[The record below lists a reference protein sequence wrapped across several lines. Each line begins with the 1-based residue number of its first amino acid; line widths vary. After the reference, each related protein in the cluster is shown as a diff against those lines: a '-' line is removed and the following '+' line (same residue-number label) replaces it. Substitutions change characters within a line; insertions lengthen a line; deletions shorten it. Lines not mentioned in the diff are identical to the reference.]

1 MRVPEYQQ
9 SVQQQGLPNARLTT
23 HYTADDF
30 LGGTQ
35 KAAMQVGTDLAKSLA
50 HDATNLAVDH
60 YKQQL
65 QESIHDQT
73 RDADTQYRTQKQN
86 AMYGVDG
93 VNGQPRTPGFLDLQ
107 GKNAL
112 APTANGQSPA
122 SALQDDL
129 KAKRAAI
136 ADTLT
141 SDSAKRDFNEHA
153 DNEDFHTNGMIQQH
167 EGQQT
172 RVFRANT
179 LTADNDS
186 LSREIEQGYN
196 DPNRMQ
202 LAYDKLKKNNDEFAR
217 LNGLDERA
225 GGIAARTQFSKSLKI
240 ANEAAIQNNDYQSA
254 DNNIRRF
261 GAELDVNTT
270 SDLKQ
275 SSFNAYTTALIQTDP
290 QKVIDMTAPKT
301 MPAMEFE
308 RVKQI
313 RDAVESHGKDYN
325 PDGSAVTHIDK
336 DGIKSKYKNQVR
348 EDVAKDPGFGIK
360 PAANDSPE
368 EYNRVGDELL
378 KAHYDYHKGDVEK
391 TLAAYNGGRKGVDD
405 AISSGGD
412 WQAKAGVKDYLA
424 KARLE
429 ANKTGTPMDYG
440 TPMQHLHANNAA
452 EAMIEK
458 GRVNFKVGLESAYKD
473 QHAQAYNTGNPGEP
487 IPLSTFNQAYGE
499 HGPEMHASYQDNISH
514 AVQAFSIRDMPTA
527 NINKLLEDEKP
538 KDINAENEPEDLT
551 NKFNTS
557 LSADKEKKF
566 QQWAKDNN
574 KENDTYDYDLRGAW
588 LDLTSGK
595 MKQAEN
601 GHLGDKYKKPNHPT
615 FSDQSIYHNADSQGG
630 HWSEENGST
639 SFTPSDI
646 NIKNLGADGL
656 KNYFA
661 KNEKGNQV
669 IIPANT
675 SVAAN
680 AEREW
685 KQYDELVKSAKFA
698 KETRDKDPMA
708 DAFRMGLGVIPIGD
722 WSSAAK
728 VSTELAKR
736 TSVSSEMQANY
747 GTPQLVLTNPEA
759 DSLAKHLGS
768 LQAEDKATELSKIFG
783 AIGPER
789 MVGLSS
795 QLKDKHSELA
805 IASMLTS
812 FTTPATSHLFSD
824 DTPGK
829 NVAQLYLQGKE
840 ALEQKR
846 VKVDE
851 AKETGTKSEIY
862 TALQDVYQT
871 PQALD
876 AAAEAS
882 YGVWAAYKAQN
893 TGDVGKAISLAT
905 GGIMEH
911 NGGKIAKPYGMTDSA
926 FSDQMAH
933 TVPQA
938 IKGAGGEFIVR
949 GKTIN
954 ADSFANMITGARLQT
969 YGRSSYLV
977 MSGSDV
983 VRNADG
989 SPYVLQVAR

>member
-30 LGGTQ
+30 LSGTQ

-50 HDATNLAVDH
+50 HDAKNLAVDH

-86 AMYGVDG
+86 AMYGVEG

-107 GKNAL
+107 GKSAL

-122 SALQDDL
+122 SVLQDDL

-136 ADTLT
+136 TDTLT

-225 GGIAARTQFSKSLKI
+225 GGIAARTQFSKAVKV

-405 AISSGGD
+405 AITSGGD

-473 QHAQAYNTGNPGEP
+473 QRAQAYNTGNPGEP

-538 KDINAENEPEDLT
+538 KDNSPD
-551 NKFNTS
+551 
-557 LSADKEKKF
+557 
-566 QQWAKDNN
+566 
-574 KENDTYDYDLRGAW
+574 
-588 LDLTSGK
+588 
-595 MKQAEN
+595 
-601 GHLGDKYKKPNHPT
+601 
-615 FSDQSIYHNADSQGG
+615 
-630 HWSEENGST
+630 
-639 SFTPSDI
+639 
-646 NIKNLGADGL
+646 
-656 KNYFA
+656 
-661 KNEKGNQV
+661 
-669 IIPANT
+669 
-675 SVAAN
+675 

-685 KQYDELVKSAKFA
+685 KQYDELVKAAKFA
-698 KETRDKDPMA
+698 SDTREKDPIA
-708 DAFRMGLGVIPIGD
+708 AAARMGLPVSPVD
-722 WSSAAK
+722 WSNPVKAA
-728 VSTELAKR
+728 VEIAKR
-736 TSVSSEMQANY
+736 TSVSAQMESNY
-747 GTPQLVLTNPEA
+747 GTPSSVLTKDEA
-759 DSLAKHLGS
+759 ENLSNTFQSMPVKDSLKFMTTLHQSAPEGYRLAMQQIMPKDPVTALAGLYASTNIVYHDGDNAVLVDGHDNAQTILEGNRLLNPTDADKKS
-768 LQAEDKATELSKIFG
+768 MPENQAALFKPKKTDFETEFNA
-783 AIGPER
+783 AIGNAF
-789 MVGLSS
+789 S
-795 QLKDKHSELA
+795 QRPQEQAMAYQAAMGFYAGSVAKN
-805 IASMLTS
+805 
-812 FTTPATSHLFSD
+812 
-824 DTPGK
+824 GK
-829 NVAQLYLQGKE
+829 P
-840 ALEQKR
+840 
-846 VKVDE
+846 D
-851 AKETGTKSEIY
+851 SEID
-862 TALQDVYQT
+862 LINQ
-871 PQALD
+871 
-876 AAAEAS
+876 S
-882 YGVWAAYKAQN
+882 IKA
-893 TGDVGKAISLAT
+893 AT
-905 GGIMEH
+905 GGIINF
-911 NGGKIAKPYGMTDSA
+911 NGGQVIPPYQMPEDLFVNAITKKFTSA
-926 FSDQMAH
+926 
-933 TVPQA
+933 V
-938 IKGAGGEFIVR
+938 
-949 GKTIN
+949 
-954 ADSFANMITGARLQT
+954 ADSGRDPKLYPLSDYKITMSGENKYRFANGNSFLPIEVNL
-969 YGRSSYLV
+969 
-977 MSGSDV
+977 
-983 VRNADG
+983 N
-989 SPYVLQVAR
+989 

>member
-73 RDADTQYRTQKQN
+73 RDADTRYRTQKQN

-122 SALQDDL
+122 SVLQDDL

-136 ADTLT
+136 TDTLT

-179 LTADNDS
+179 LTADNES

-225 GGIAARTQFSKSLKI
+225 GGIAARTQFSKAVKV

-538 KDINAENEPEDLT
+538 KDNSPD
-551 NKFNTS
+551 
-557 LSADKEKKF
+557 
-566 QQWAKDNN
+566 
-574 KENDTYDYDLRGAW
+574 
-588 LDLTSGK
+588 
-595 MKQAEN
+595 
-601 GHLGDKYKKPNHPT
+601 
-615 FSDQSIYHNADSQGG
+615 
-630 HWSEENGST
+630 
-639 SFTPSDI
+639 
-646 NIKNLGADGL
+646 
-656 KNYFA
+656 
-661 KNEKGNQV
+661 
-669 IIPANT
+669 
-675 SVAAN
+675 

-685 KQYDELVKSAKFA
+685 KQYDELVKAAKFA
-698 KETRDKDPMA
+698 SDTREKDPIA
-708 DAFRMGLGVIPIGD
+708 AAARMGLPVSPVD
-722 WSSAAK
+722 WSNPVKAA
-728 VSTELAKR
+728 VEIAKR
-736 TSVSSEMQANY
+736 TSVSAQMESNY
-747 GTPQLVLTNPEA
+747 GTPPSVLTKDEA
-759 DSLAKHLGS
+759 ENLSNTFQSMPVKDSLKFMTTLHQSAPEGYRLAMQQIMPKDPVTALAGLYASTNIVYHDGDNAVLVDGHDNAQTILEGNRLLNPTDADKKS
-768 LQAEDKATELSKIFG
+768 MPENQAALFKPKKTDFETEFNA
-783 AIGPER
+783 AIGNAF
-789 MVGLSS
+789 S
-795 QLKDKHSELA
+795 QRPQEQAMAYQAAMGFYAGSVAKN
-805 IASMLTS
+805 
-812 FTTPATSHLFSD
+812 
-824 DTPGK
+824 GK
-829 NVAQLYLQGKE
+829 P
-840 ALEQKR
+840 
-846 VKVDE
+846 D
-851 AKETGTKSEIY
+851 SEID
-862 TALQDVYQT
+862 LINQ
-871 PQALD
+871 
-876 AAAEAS
+876 S
-882 YGVWAAYKAQN
+882 IKA
-893 TGDVGKAISLAT
+893 AT
-905 GGIMEH
+905 GGIINF
-911 NGGKIAKPYGMTDSA
+911 NGGQVIPPYQMPEDLFVNAITKKFTSA
-926 FSDQMAH
+926 
-933 TVPQA
+933 V
-938 IKGAGGEFIVR
+938 
-949 GKTIN
+949 
-954 ADSFANMITGARLQT
+954 ADSGRDPKLYPLSDYKIIMSGENKYRFANGNSFLPIEVNL
-969 YGRSSYLV
+969 
-977 MSGSDV
+977 
-983 VRNADG
+983 N
-989 SPYVLQVAR
+989 

>member
-1 MRVPEYQQ
+1 VRVPEYQQ

-30 LGGTQ
+30 LGGTE

-86 AMYGVDG
+86 AMYGVEG

-122 SALQDDL
+122 SVLQDDL

-225 GGIAARTQFSKSLKI
+225 GGIAARTQFSKAVKVG
-240 ANEAAIQNNDYQSA
+240 NEAAIQNNDYQSA

-261 GAELDVNTT
+261 GSELDVNTT

-275 SSFNAYTTALIQTDP
+275 SSFNAYVTGLTQSNPQEVIGMTDAKARSRSAVMMQESGGNDLGKDGQP
-290 QKVIDMTAPKT
+290 LTSDHGARYKMQV
-301 MPAMEFE
+301 MPA
-308 RVKQI
+308 
-313 RDAVESHGKDYN
+313 
-325 PDGSAVTHIDK
+325 T
-336 DGIKSKYKNQVR
+336 
-348 EDVAKDPGFGIK
+348 AKDPGFGIT
-360 PAANDSPE
+360 PAKDDSAA
-368 EYNRVGDELL
+368 EYNRVGTEYHDAL
-378 KAHYDYHKGDVEK
+378 YDKYKGDTAK
-391 TLAAYNGGRKGVDD
+391 THAAYNAGPSTVDK
-405 AISSGGD
+405 AIEKGGD
-412 WQAKAGVKDYLA
+412 NWQDHIPTFTKEHYIPETAG
-424 KARLE
+424 RMR
-429 ANKTGTPMDYG
+429 TGTPMDYG
-440 TPMQHLHANNAA
+440 TPMQLLHAKNAA
-452 EAMIEK
+452 ESMIDK
-458 GRVNFKVGLESAYKD
+458 GRVNFKIELEATYKD
-473 QHAQAYNTGNPGEP
+473 QHAQAYNTGNYGES

-499 HGPEMHASYQDNISH
+499 RGPEMHAAYQDNLSH
-514 AVQAFSIRDMPTA
+514 AVQAFSIRDWSTA
-527 NINKLLEDEKP
+527 RVNNLLEAEKP
-538 KDINAENEPEDLT
+538 KDN
-551 NKFNTS
+551 
-557 LSADKEKKF
+557 
-566 QQWAKDNN
+566 
-574 KENDTYDYDLRGAW
+574 
-588 LDLTSGK
+588 
-595 MKQAEN
+595 
-601 GHLGDKYKKPNHPT
+601 
-615 FSDQSIYHNADSQGG
+615 
-630 HWSEENGST
+630 ST
-639 SFTPSDI
+639 D
-646 NIKNLGADGL
+646 
-656 KNYFA
+656 
-661 KNEKGNQV
+661 
-669 IIPANT
+669 
-675 SVAAN
+675 

-708 DAFRMGLGVIPIGD
+708 DAFRMGLGVTPIGD

-882 YGVWAAYKAQN
+882 YGVWAGYKAQN
-893 TGDVGKAISLAT
+893 KDDVNKAISLAT

-954 ADSFANMITGARLQT
+954 FDSFANMITGARLQT

>member
-73 RDADTQYRTQKQN
+73 RDADTRYRTQKQN

-122 SALQDDL
+122 SVLQDDL

-136 ADTLT
+136 TDTLT

-225 GGIAARTQFSKSLKI
+225 GGIAARTQFSKAVKV

-473 QHAQAYNTGNPGEP
+473 QYAQAYNTGNRGEP

-538 KDINAENEPEDLT
+538 KDNSPD
-551 NKFNTS
+551 
-557 LSADKEKKF
+557 
-566 QQWAKDNN
+566 
-574 KENDTYDYDLRGAW
+574 
-588 LDLTSGK
+588 
-595 MKQAEN
+595 
-601 GHLGDKYKKPNHPT
+601 
-615 FSDQSIYHNADSQGG
+615 
-630 HWSEENGST
+630 
-639 SFTPSDI
+639 
-646 NIKNLGADGL
+646 
-656 KNYFA
+656 
-661 KNEKGNQV
+661 
-669 IIPANT
+669 
-675 SVAAN
+675 

-685 KQYDELVKSAKFA
+685 KQYDELVKAAKFA
-698 KETRDKDPMA
+698 SDTREKDPIA
-708 DAFRMGLGVIPIGD
+708 AAARMGLPVSPVD
-722 WSSAAK
+722 WSNPVKAA
-728 VSTELAKR
+728 VEIAKR
-736 TSVSSEMQANY
+736 TSVSAQMESNY
-747 GTPQLVLTNPEA
+747 GTPSSVLTKDEA
-759 DSLAKHLGS
+759 ENLSNTFQSMPVKDSLKFMTMLHQSAPEGYRLAMQQIMPKDPVTALAGLYASTNIVYHDGDNAVLVDGHDNAQTILEGNRLLNPTDADKKS
-768 LQAEDKATELSKIFG
+768 MPENQAALFKPKKTDFETEFNA
-783 AIGPER
+783 AIGNAF
-789 MVGLSS
+789 S
-795 QLKDKHSELA
+795 QRPQEQAMAYQAAMGFYAGSVAKN
-805 IASMLTS
+805 
-812 FTTPATSHLFSD
+812 
-824 DTPGK
+824 GK
-829 NVAQLYLQGKE
+829 P
-840 ALEQKR
+840 
-846 VKVDE
+846 D
-851 AKETGTKSEIY
+851 SEID
-862 TALQDVYQT
+862 LINQ
-871 PQALD
+871 
-876 AAAEAS
+876 S
-882 YGVWAAYKAQN
+882 IKA
-893 TGDVGKAISLAT
+893 AT
-905 GGIMEH
+905 GGIINF
-911 NGGKIAKPYGMTDSA
+911 NGGQVIPPYQMPEDLFVNAITKKFTSA
-926 FSDQMAH
+926 
-933 TVPQA
+933 V
-938 IKGAGGEFIVR
+938 
-949 GKTIN
+949 
-954 ADSFANMITGARLQT
+954 ADSGRDPKLYPLSDYKIIMSGENKYRFANGNSFLPIEVNL
-969 YGRSSYLV
+969 
-977 MSGSDV
+977 
-983 VRNADG
+983 N
-989 SPYVLQVAR
+989 

>member
-73 RDADTQYRTQKQN
+73 RDADTRYRTQKQN

-122 SALQDDL
+122 SVLQDDL

-136 ADTLT
+136 TDTLT

-179 LTADNDS
+179 LTADNES

-225 GGIAARTQFSKSLKI
+225 GGIAARTQFSKAVKV

-538 KDINAENEPEDLT
+538 KDNSPD
-551 NKFNTS
+551 
-557 LSADKEKKF
+557 
-566 QQWAKDNN
+566 
-574 KENDTYDYDLRGAW
+574 
-588 LDLTSGK
+588 
-595 MKQAEN
+595 
-601 GHLGDKYKKPNHPT
+601 
-615 FSDQSIYHNADSQGG
+615 
-630 HWSEENGST
+630 
-639 SFTPSDI
+639 
-646 NIKNLGADGL
+646 
-656 KNYFA
+656 
-661 KNEKGNQV
+661 
-669 IIPANT
+669 
-675 SVAAN
+675 

-685 KQYDELVKSAKFA
+685 KQYDELVKAAKFA
-698 KETRDKDPMA
+698 SDTREKDPIA
-708 DAFRMGLGVIPIGD
+708 AAARMGLPVSPVD
-722 WSSAAK
+722 WSNPVKAA
-728 VSTELAKR
+728 VEIAKR
-736 TSVSSEMQANY
+736 TSVSAQMESNY
-747 GTPQLVLTNPEA
+747 GTPPSVLTKDEA
-759 DSLAKHLGS
+759 ENLSNTFQSMPVKDSLKFMTTLHQSAPEGYRLAMQQIMPKDPVTALAGLYASTNIVYHDGDNAVLVDGHDNAQTILEGNRLLNPTDADKKS
-768 LQAEDKATELSKIFG
+768 MPENQAALFKPKKTDFETEFNA
-783 AIGPER
+783 AIGNAF
-789 MVGLSS
+789 S
-795 QLKDKHSELA
+795 QRPQEQAMAYQAAMGFYAGSVAKN
-805 IASMLTS
+805 
-812 FTTPATSHLFSD
+812 
-824 DTPGK
+824 GK
-829 NVAQLYLQGKE
+829 P
-840 ALEQKR
+840 
-846 VKVDE
+846 D
-851 AKETGTKSEIY
+851 SEID
-862 TALQDVYQT
+862 LINQ
-871 PQALD
+871 
-876 AAAEAS
+876 S
-882 YGVWAAYKAQN
+882 IKA
-893 TGDVGKAISLAT
+893 AT
-905 GGIMEH
+905 GGIINF
-911 NGGKIAKPYGMTDSA
+911 NGGQVIPPYQMPEDLFVNAITKKFTSA
-926 FSDQMAH
+926 
-933 TVPQA
+933 V
-938 IKGAGGEFIVR
+938 
-949 GKTIN
+949 
-954 ADSFANMITGARLQT
+954 ADSGRDPKLYPLSDYKITMSGENKYRFANGNSFLPIEVNL
-969 YGRSSYLV
+969 
-977 MSGSDV
+977 
-983 VRNADG
+983 N
-989 SPYVLQVAR
+989 

>member
-538 KDINAENEPEDLT
+538 KDNSPD
-551 NKFNTS
+551 
-557 LSADKEKKF
+557 
-566 QQWAKDNN
+566 
-574 KENDTYDYDLRGAW
+574 
-588 LDLTSGK
+588 
-595 MKQAEN
+595 
-601 GHLGDKYKKPNHPT
+601 
-615 FSDQSIYHNADSQGG
+615 
-630 HWSEENGST
+630 
-639 SFTPSDI
+639 
-646 NIKNLGADGL
+646 
-656 KNYFA
+656 
-661 KNEKGNQV
+661 
-669 IIPANT
+669 
-675 SVAAN
+675 